1 MKAGSSVDTGFEP
14 FDPIVFPCI
23 ECAVGD
29 SCLAATLPASARARI
44 GRVVTKRLDE
54 GHSLYRAGDA
64 SSAIYVIRGGSF
76 KSQIVSEDGREQI
89 SGIHLRGGVIGIE
102 GIASGRH
109 THTAV
114 ALERSTVCVIPV
126 AVIDRLAVEEPGVQR
141 WFHRVLSRAIV
152 AATED
157 MTLLGRR
164 KAEERLGAF
173 LADLSRRFA
182 AAGNS
187 PRDFDLRLT
196 RQEIGSHLGLS
207 AATVSR
213 AFAVL
218 NRKGL
223 IKTRKQRVELLQ
235 MHALKESAP
244 EWRDPAFP
252 SDLKPHNGGQ
262 Q

>member
-1 MKAGSSVDTGFEP
+1 MEAGSPVETGFEA
-14 FDPIVFPCI
+14 FDPIPFSCI
-23 ECAVGD
+23 DCAVGD
-29 SCLAATLPASARARI
+29 RCLASALPASARARL
-44 GRVVTKRLDE
+44 GRVATKRLDG
-54 GHSLYRAGDA
+54 GHVLYRAGDVA
-64 SSAIYVIRGGSF
+64 SAIYLIRRGSF

-89 SGIHLRGGVIGIE
+89 SAIRLRGCVIGIE

-114 ALERSTVCVIPV
+114 ALERSAACVIPV
-126 AVIDRLAVEEPGVQR
+126 AVIDRLAAEEPGVQR

-157 MTLLGRR
+157 MILLGRR

-173 LADLSRRFA
+173 LADLSRRLA
-182 AAGNS
+182 VAGDS

-223 IKTRKQRVELLQ
+223 IKTRKQRVELLRIN
-235 MHALKESAP
+235 ALEESAA
-244 EWRDPAFP
+244 EWRDPALAA
-252 SDLKPHNGGQ
+252 DLRRHDGERQ
-262 Q
+262 

>member
-1 MKAGSSVDTGFEP
+1 MEAGSLVETGFEP

-23 ECAVGD
+23 DCAIGA
-29 SCLAATLPASARARI
+29 SCLAAALPASARDRI
-44 GRVVTKRLDE
+44 GRVATKRLDG
-54 GHSLYRAGDA
+54 GHALYRAGDA

-109 THTAV
+109 THTLI
-114 ALERSTVCVIPV
+114 ALERSTVCAIPV
-126 AVIDRLAVEEPGVQR
+126 AVIERLAVEVPGVQR

-164 KAEERLGAF
+164 KAEERLAAF
-173 LADLSRRFA
+173 LVDLSRRFA
-182 AAGNS
+182 AAGKS
-187 PRDFDLRLT
+187 PRAFDLRLT

-213 AFAVL
+213 AFSVL
-218 NRKGL
+218 NRKGV
-223 IKTRKQRVELLQ
+223 IKTSKQRVELIQ
-235 MHALKESAP
+235 MHALDEPAP
-244 EWRDPAFP
+244 DPWVPA
-252 SDLKPHNGGQ
+252 DLKSRNGGQ